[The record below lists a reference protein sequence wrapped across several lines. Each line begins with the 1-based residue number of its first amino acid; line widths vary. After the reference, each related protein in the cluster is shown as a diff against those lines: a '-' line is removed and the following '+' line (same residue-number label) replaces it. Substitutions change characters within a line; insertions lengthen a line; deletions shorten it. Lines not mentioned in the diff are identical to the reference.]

1 MRNPFRGETRCS
13 TNSKRIRFVNW
24 KFVIDCQK
32 SFSRD
37 CIELKSSQRRLLM
50 NPQHRIIF
58 KLETGRIFLWWID
71 GNKTWV
77 PLDPFWDSYLDTCRN
92 IGDPYERTKIY
103 ISNCKWDMLG
113 LLLSI
118 HFFSYPEKP
127 GKDQGK
133 RAYQKCF
140 VFRKFKNVHLKLCR
154 GSFILHHP
162 SRNFLT
168 MK

>member
-1 MRNPFRGETRCS
+1 MRNPFRGEARCS

-24 KFVIDCQK
+24 KFVINCQK

-50 NPQHRIIF
+50 NPQHSSHCKNYFQVRNWAYIS
-58 KLETGRIFLWWID
+58 WWID

-92 IGDPYERTKIY
+92 IGDPFERTKIY

-118 HFFSYPEKP
+118 HFFSYPE
-127 GKDQGK
+127 
-133 RAYQKCF
+133 
-140 VFRKFKNVHLKLCR
+140 
-154 GSFILHHP
+154 
-162 SRNFLT
+162 
-168 MK
+168 